1 VFPGKRFPRFYLAQA
16 MLRRFFKVAGS
27 IVAFV
32 IRYGLAWL
40 VYDGD
45 RR

>member
-1 VFPGKRFPRFYLAQA
+1 MVIS
-16 MLRRFFKVAGS
+16 LRQVAGS
-27 IVAFV
+27 IVAFLV
-32 IRYGLAWL
+32 RYGLAGL